1 MTDAAPPFQ
10 TDRLKNSLEDLRAS
24 VAGQGTNRGLAG
36 VLQEAMLSVLNLL
49 MTLLADFRAGKLA
62 PVAPGVGGA
71 EPAPRA
77 AGAEAVASALQ
88 GIGGG
93 GARGW
98 FGAWAWWRKE
108 SASSQAAEREVYASA
123 LRASGQAEAALR
135 HATDEARNGV
145 DATTQWVPAF
155 AGITGTVSFAGE
167 GAGGT
172 GGAVSPR
179 VSGLDRGDRRGT
191 QRSVKAGQDFHPAGC
206 EVTAERQWNPVF
218 AGMTGTVGAT
228 AAVAYLS
235 PSRIGPHFCRQE
247 WEPVAGPSLSFK
259 GRGIYSRTDE
269 QIADQ
274 PARRSCFA
282 NAGEED
288 DPALS
293 RAGGPPIS
301 PPSAGAAGGCIQ
313 ASFF

>member
-62 PVAPGVGGA
+62 PVAPGVGDA

-77 AGAEAVASALQ
+77 AGAEVVASALQ
-88 GIGGG
+88 DVGGG

-108 SASSQAAEREVYASA
+108 SASSQAAEREVHASA
-123 LRASGQAEAALR
+123 LRASGQAEALLR
-135 HATDEARNGV
+135 HATDEARDDV

-167 GAGGT
+167 GADAVAYASPSRIGLHFCRQKWEPVAEPALSVAAHCAVCNGL
-172 GGAVSPR
+172 GDQAARRSSGAGAGETDAAANDVDPR
-179 VSGLDRGDRRGT
+179 A
-191 QRSVKAGQDFHPAGC
+191 QWIPA
-206 EVTAERQWNPVF
+206 F
-218 AGMTGTVGAT
+218 AGMTG
-228 AAVAYLS
+228 AV
-235 PSRIGPHFCRQE
+235 
-247 WEPVAGPSLSFK
+247 SLA
-259 GRGIYSRTDE
+259 E
-269 QIADQ
+269 
-274 PARRSCFA
+274 
-282 NAGEED
+282 EED

-293 RAGGPPIS
+293 RAGGPPIW
-301 PPSAGAAGGCIQ
+301 PPSAGAAGGSIQ